1 MNALTVTGQPTPS
14 ATARDWAVFLRPLL
28 ASIANPP
35 SREDFALR
43 CEALAAALPDVAAEM
58 LVSWRQEE
66 AMRRFHFMPSVAEIA
81 EWLHEELAGRRETA
95 ARLSD
100 YLPEAKHLPAP
111 SSCERAASEI
121 EAVRAKVQAFMAERN
136 SVAVLEREGEVKPAY
151 LTETMLLRQYE
162 AMGKAGEVRAAAL
175 RKKLGLADK

>member
-1 MNALTVTGQPTPS
+1 MNALTVTGQPTAS

-43 CEALAAALPDVAAEM
+43 CEALAAALPDAAAEM

-66 AMRRFHFMPSVAEIA
+66 AMRRFHFMPSVAEVA
-81 EWLHEELAGRRETA
+81 DWLREELAGRRETA
-95 ARLSD
+95 SRVSA
-100 YLPEAKHLPAP
+100 YLPAREALPAP
-111 SSCERAASEI
+111 SSCERTVSEI
-121 EAVRAKVQAFMAERN
+121 EAVRAKVQEFMAERN
-136 SVAVLEREGEVKPAY
+136 LASVLEREEVKPAY

-162 AMGKAGEVRAAAL
+162 TMGKAGEVRAAAL
-175 RKKLGLADK
+175 RRKLGLEGV